1 MNNTLS
7 YKGYYTHVQMS
18 MEDQCF
24 FGKIEG
30 IQDLVTYESESF
42 SDVENSFRAAVDD
55 YISACEA
62 NGKAPDKPFKG
73 SFNIRITPELHR
85 AAALRAMRD
94 GISLNQFVGESIEQK
109 LNPEPNTSAASQDI
123 DLLVSRV
130 SPLIEAQIERSWNGS
145 HCIWT
150 EPPFSRKVG
159 MCQ

>member
-18 MEDQCF
+18 MEDRCF

-30 IQDLVTYESESF
+30 IQDLVTYEGENF
-42 SDVENSFRAAVDD
+42 SDVESSFHAAVDD

-85 AAALRAMRD
+85 AAALKAMRD
-94 GISLNQFVGESIEQK
+94 GISLNQFVGESIEQM
-109 LNPEPNTSAASQDI
+109 LNPETNTSTASHDI

-130 SPLIEAQIERSWNGS
+130 SPLIEAQIERSWTGS
-145 HCIWT
+145 HYIWT
-150 EPPFSRKVG
+150 EPPFPRKIDIR
-159 MCQ
+159 Q

>member
-7 YKGYYTHVQMS
+7 YKGYCTYVQMS

-42 SDVENSFRAAVDD
+42 SDVENAFRTAVDD

-62 NGKAPDKPFKG
+62 NGKTPDKPFKG
-73 SFNIRITPELHR
+73 SFNIRITPDLHR

-94 GISLNQFVGESIEQK
+94 GISLNQFVGESIEQR
-109 LNPEPNTSAASQDI
+109 LNPETNTSTASQDI

-145 HCIWT
+145 HYIWT
-150 EPPFSRKVG
+150 EPPFPHKIDMR
-159 MCQ
+159 Q